1 LIKTAGLAARRIF
14 ILVRGISAMKRL
26 IAGLLLIGSL
36 AGPPA
41 WAHHSF
47 AMFDSTKVTVIKG
60 TILSWTYM
68 NPHSWL
74 SVVGIA
80 DGAGSP
86 KRWDVEATSPSTLA
100 RIGVLSGTLKAGD
113 KVTVGIRPLR
123 DGSPG
128 GAWVF
133 VVTTDGKV
141 YGAQPSSVGLNVETL
156 KP

>member
-1 LIKTAGLAARRIF
+1 
-14 ILVRGISAMKRL
+14 MKRL
-26 IAGLLLIGSL
+26 IAGLIFIGVL
-36 AGPPA
+36 AGGRA
-41 WAHHSF
+41 FAHHSF

-60 TILSWTYM
+60 TVLSWTYM

-74 SVVGIA
+74 SVVGVA

-100 RIGVLSGTLKAGD
+100 RIGVLKDTLKPAD

-128 GAWVF
+128 GSWVF
-133 VVTTDGKV
+133 AVTADGKV
-141 YGAQPSSVGLNVETL
+141 YGAQPSTVGLDVDKL

>member
-1 LIKTAGLAARRIF
+1 MNRWFAGL
-14 ILVRGISAMKRL
+14 V
-26 IAGLLLIGSL
+26 LIGSL
-36 AGPPA
+36 AGGSA

-47 AMFDSTKVTVIKG
+47 AMFDSTKVTVIRG
-60 TILSWTYM
+60 TILSWTYL

-74 SVVGIA
+74 SVVGVA
-80 DGAGSP
+80 DGEGGA

-100 RIGVLSGTLKAGD
+100 KLGVLSGTLKPGD
-113 KVTVGIRPLR
+113 KVTVGIRPLH

-133 VVTTDGKV
+133 VLTGDAKV
-141 YGAQPSSVGLNVETL
+141 YGAQPSAVGLDLDKL